1 MQMIRHAVLPALA
14 LLAGLAFASG
24 LAAADDRAA
33 CNNQD
38 APPDIRI
45 GACSARLLRNDTKG
59 AELAATL
66 RNRGFA
72 YAAKNDYDRAIA
84 DYDRAIGVDPA
95 DAKTFDLR
103 GNAYYSRRDHDRAIS
118 DYDQA
123 IKLDPKNAAAFR
135 DRGLAYRAKRDFD
148 HALADLNEALRIAP
162 NQRDTIND
170 RGLTYENKGD
180 YDRAIADFSE
190 VIRIDPKF
198 AAAYMNRGIMYGAK
212 GNLDRMKSDYDAGI
226 ALKPDQANYYN
237 ARAYMW
243 IKRNDFDHAFTDVE
257 HALQL
262 APNAPYL
269 FNTRGE
275 IWRAKG
281 DLDHAIADYTLALS
295 HAPAFAAAYLNR
307 GTAYRMKGDVD
318 RALIDLNEVIRRYPT
333 FGAAY
338 AERGL
343 ALRAKGDEEHARADF
358 EQATSLPAN
367 NDNARREVATA
378 REQLAMLTQSAPGA
392 ATTAPTTTAPNPSTN
407 TPAAT
412 TPGTAA
418 LTTRSTS
425 DRRIALVIGNSTYT
439 AVPALPNPQRD
450 AATVAQTL
458 RALGFQ
464 TVTLEN
470 NLTREGTFN
479 ALRTFAS
486 QAEQADWAIV
496 YYAGHGIEMG
506 GTNYLV
512 PVDAKLATDRDVEF
526 EAIPLDKVMSAVDGA
541 KKLRLV
547 LLDACRDNPFA
558 NQMRRSVASRSIGRG
573 LAEVEPDAGTLVV
586 YAAKHGETAL
596 DGDGSNSPFV
606 TALISRMKTPGL
618 EIRRLFD
625 LVRDDVL
632 SATSR
637 HQQPFSYGSVSGS
650 EDFYFVQK

>member
-1 MQMIRHAVLPALA
+1 MRLTRK
-14 LLAGLAFASG
+14 AGLSIPILLVA
-24 LAAADDRAA
+24 LVLHCDPAAADDLAF

-38 APPDIRI
+38 AAPDARI
-45 GACSARLLRNDTKG
+45 AACSGRLARNDLKG
-59 AELAATL
+59 AELATTL
-66 RNRGFA
+66 RNRGVA

-84 DYDRAIGVDPA
+84 DYDRSIGVDPTN
-95 DAKTFDLR
+95 AKSFDLR
-103 GNAYYSRRDHDRAIS
+103 GNAYAGQRNYERAIA

-123 IKLDPKNAAAFR
+123 IKLDPKLAAAFR
-135 DRGLAYRAKRDFD
+135 DRGLAYRAKRDYD
-148 HALADLNEALRIAP
+148 HALADLNEALQIAP
-162 NQRDTIND
+162 NDRDAIND
-170 RGLTYENKGD
+170 RGLVYENKGD
-180 YDRAIADFSE
+180 NDRAIADFSE

-198 AAAYMNRGIMYGAK
+198 APAYISRGALYGTK
-212 GNLDRMKSDYDAGI
+212 GNVDRMKADYDAGI

-237 ARAYMW
+237 ARVYMW
-243 IKRNDFDHAFTDVE
+243 IKKNDFDRAFADVE

-262 APNAPYL
+262 APKAPYL

-281 DLDHAIADYTLALS
+281 DLDRAIADYSLALS
-295 HAPAFAAAYLNR
+295 QAPAFGIAYLNR
-307 GTAYRMKGDVD
+307 GSAYRMKGDLD
-318 RALIDLNEVIRRYPT
+318 RALVDLNELIRRSPT

-343 ALRAKGDEEHARADF
+343 IFRAKGDEAHARADF
-358 EQATSLPAN
+358 EQATALPAN
-367 NDNARREVATA
+367 NDAARRELATA
-378 REQLAMLTQSAPGA
+378 REQLALL
-392 ATTAPTTTAPNPSTN
+392 
-407 TPAAT
+407 TPAAPSE
-412 TPGTAA
+412 TPRTLGATSSAPTAIPMLRPA
-418 LTTRSTS
+418 AS
-425 DRRIALVIGNSTYT
+425 DRRVALVVGNSAYT

-450 AATVAQTL
+450 AAAVAQTL

-464 TVTLEN
+464 TVALEN
-470 NLTREGTFN
+470 NLTREGIFN

-506 GTNYLV
+506 GTNYLI
-512 PVDAKLATDRDVEF
+512 PIDAKLATDRDVEF

-558 NQMRRSVASRSIGRG
+558 NQMRRSIASRSIGRG

-596 DGDGSNSPFV
+596 DGDGTNSPFV
-606 TALISRMKTPGL
+606 TALINRLKIPGL
-618 EIRRLFD
+618 EVRRLFD
-625 LVRDDVL
+625 LVRDDVMA
-632 SATSR
+632 ATNR

-650 EDFYFVQK
+650 EDFYFVRK